1 MAVTPADALPVHQVR
16 TGARV
21 RQFLGASWRSYA
33 VLGAIA
39 AFLLALL
46 LIPVGAVFIT
56 AFRDG
61 DGSFTLGHFG
71 SFFRL
76 ADARVVLEHS
86 LYVAIA
92 SRRCRFADRDSARLH
107 HRALPVPRRDR

>member
-1 MAVTPADALPVHQVR
+1 MAVTPADALPVQRIRTRVYVR
-16 TGARV
+16 HV
-21 RQFLGASWRSYA
+21 LGASWRSYA
-33 VLGAIA
+33 VLGVIA

-71 SFFRL
+71 TFFSTGLMRESFGN
-76 ADARVVLEHS
+76 S

-92 SRRCRFADRDSARLH
+92 SVVVASLI
-107 HRALPVPRRDR
+107 